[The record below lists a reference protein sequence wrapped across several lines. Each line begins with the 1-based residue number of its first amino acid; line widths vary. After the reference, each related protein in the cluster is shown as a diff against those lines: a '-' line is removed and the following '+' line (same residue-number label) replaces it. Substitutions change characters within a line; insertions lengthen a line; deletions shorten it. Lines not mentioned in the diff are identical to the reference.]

1 MIPAMDDGGNFNP
14 SVGVDAGRQNGGDAG
29 AIARA
34 DAGSAADVGA
44 ALDAAPATEH
54 DAATGALDSHC
65 HRVASD
71 GGDAGYVDEDGAPC
85 DPTVDGGRADVAD
98 ASDAD
103 AARDTSGDSVTSGA
117 L

>member
-1 MIPAMDDGGNFNP
+1 MIPARDDAGDFNL
-14 SVGVDAGRQNGGDAG
+14 GVSADAGRHNNTDAG
-29 AIARA
+29 AIASF
-34 DAGSAADVGA
+34 DAASGADVGA
-44 ALDAAPATEH
+44 GLDAAPATEH
-54 DAATGALDSHC
+54 DAAAGALDSHC

-85 DPTVDGGRADVAD
+85 DPTVDGGHGDVVD

-103 AARDTSGDSVTSGA
+103 AARDTSGDGVTSGA